1 MFEDAP
7 EDTITSSADKTT
19 SHTHTNSPSL
29 FTPSRNPSIHEI
41 LTILRENPPNTITLI
56 AIGPLTTYAHAA
68 ALDPFTFLR
77 AKQLL
82 VMGGALGVPGNI
94 TPVAEFNCIADPIA
108 AARVYALTSP
118 NPASTMPPSPEFSSA
133 LLGAA
138 DSTTSTTTLLAD
150 YPSPA
155 TLGKERLNLVLFPL
169 DITTP
174 HTLTRSTLIAITMMR
189 IKDGS
194 PLAEWT
200 AAFLDDLFARYASQ
214 WEGLGGPDTDISLHD
229 LLPIWYALEGS
240 KSLSSSSSSSSDN
253 GWKFDREMD
262 IRVETQGQ
270 WARGMHIVDKREM
283 HSMREKARHKLEDP
297 AMEGGIDTLKEV
309 SGDSGGWI
317 NQRRGNRISVCVETP
332 GPGPNK
338 LAPLAMQTI
347 FTRR

>member
-1 MFEDAP
+1 M
-7 EDTITSSADKTT
+7 
-19 SHTHTNSPSL
+19 
-29 FTPSRNPSIHEI
+29 
-41 LTILRENPPNTITLI
+41 LRENPPDTITLI

-68 ALDPFTFLR
+68 ILDPFTFLR

-118 NPASTMPPSPEFSSA
+118 NPASTMPPSSESSSA
-133 LLGAA
+133 PQAA
-138 DSTTSTTTLLAD
+138 DGTTSTTTLLAD
-150 YPSPA
+150 YPSLA
-155 TLGKERLNLVLFPL
+155 ALGKERLNLVLFPL

-174 HTLTRSTLIAITMMR
+174 HTLTRSSLIAETTMP
-189 IKDGS
+189 IKYGS

-200 AAFLDDLFARYASQ
+200 AAFLDDLFTRYTSL
-214 WEGLGGPDTDISLHD
+214 WEGLGGPETDISMHD

-240 KSLSSSSSSSSDN
+240 DSSSSSSDN
-253 GWKFDREMD
+253 GWRFDREMD

-270 WARGMHIVDKREM
+270 WARGMHVVDRREM
-283 HSMREKARHKLEDP
+283 HDMKEKARHRLEDP
-297 AMEGGIDTLKEV
+297 AMEGEVDTLKEV

-317 NQRRGNRISVCVETP
+317 NQRRGNRISVCVKTP
-332 GPGPNK
+332 GPGPLK

-347 FTRR
+347 FRPSSRNKSA